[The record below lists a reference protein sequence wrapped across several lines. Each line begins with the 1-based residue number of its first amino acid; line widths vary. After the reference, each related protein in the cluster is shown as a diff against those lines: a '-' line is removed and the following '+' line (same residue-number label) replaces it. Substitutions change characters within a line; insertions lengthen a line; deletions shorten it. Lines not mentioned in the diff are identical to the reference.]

1 MKVVTLGLAL
11 ALLAGC
17 GSSGGSTSGNSA
29 SASKPASKDVLFNC
43 VTQAGIT
50 GQFSTTFEMANG
62 VSRETVNAG
71 NGVTQAQADAANAC
85 ITAQGT

>member
-1 MKVVTLGLAL
+1 MIAIGLSL

-17 GSSGGSTSGNSA
+17 GGGSSTSGNSA
-29 SASKPASKDVLFNC
+29 SISKSTSKDILFNC
-43 VTQAGIT
+43 VKQAGIT

-71 NGVTQAQADAANAC
+71 NGVTQAQADAANMCMA
-85 ITAQGT
+85 ANGA